1 MLEKDEKQEE
11 VHVDDRRDS
20 KADAAAEI
28 QKLYSQMRAG
38 RKKSGSITSIGS
50 PAGVLKLEKPP
61 AIPEGTCRYCKKCPS
76 TCTCITCTQMKP
88 YMYVSCMYKSKICVS
103 VFVVE
108 EFFQTN
114 IDMLKE
120 QGGLEKLLLF
130 CVNLPVFAEIASKKK
145 EFFSDE
151 NTLTNKYVESHVYM
165 YNDS

>member
-61 AIPEGTCRYCKKCPS
+61 AIPEGRYCKKCPS
-76 TCTCITCTQMKP
+76 TCTCITCT
-88 YMYVSCMYKSKICVS
+88 
-103 VFVVE
+103 
-108 EFFQTN
+108 
-114 IDMLKE
+114 
-120 QGGLEKLLLF
+120 
-130 CVNLPVFAEIASKKK
+130 
-145 EFFSDE
+145 
-151 NTLTNKYVESHVYM
+151 HVHK
-165 YNDS
+165 

>member
-61 AIPEGTCRYCKKCPS
+61 AIPEGRYCKKKCP
-76 TCTCITCTQMKP
+76 CTCTQMKP
-88 YMYVSCMYKSKICVS
+88 YMYVSCMY
-103 VFVVE
+103 
-108 EFFQTN
+108 
-114 IDMLKE
+114 L
-120 QGGLEKLLLF
+120 
-130 CVNLPVFAEIASKKK
+130 
-145 EFFSDE
+145 
-151 NTLTNKYVESHVYM
+151 
-165 YNDS
+165 